1 MESGPPAPLPPPKKT
16 LETYAITYLGAYVNT
31 VKKERPEHVPP
42 LARGSQH
49 LAEFCIMPNGCYS
62 LLFDKADKQEV
73 VVKECDWEYVEERVT
88 AGVEH
93 LVALYSHDGVT
104 VADAIAR
111 GKRDAV
117 RDIRSLE
124 DSSVSKAITALEK
137 VLQGMSGVERSNR
150 SVAELGEEEL
160 AKLEPI
166 KEAIQRAGPDV
177 DMLRIVDALKHYPGT
192 QTSPKVEFEA
202 KQLLEGIAR
211 DLGDLSDL
219 ISRVESQDQKL
230 EDLEGALRKALT
242 ELNRNMDERIAKG
255 LAVILAASDKKID
268 KGFAALAG
276 VTNKDVMLQLPRELE
291 MRLESIEK
299 DVRAVQMQIGD
310 VALSDAPEIVVP
322 EDLDERLERLGES
335 IQALQLQMEAKLSRK
350 SSDEVPPKLYEELV
364 VAVAQMNED
373 ISRINSR
380 IIKIE
385 EYLARAGA
393 GSQIARVRTL
403 RQQVP

>member
-1 MESGPPAPLPPPKKT
+1 MESGPPTPLPPPKKT
-16 LETYAITYLGAYVNT
+16 LETYAISYLGAYLNT
-31 VKKERPEHVPP
+31 VKKERPEHVPT

-49 LAEFCIMPNGCYS
+49 LVEVCIMPNGCYS
-62 LLFDKADKQEV
+62 LLFEKADKQEV
-73 VVKECDWEYVEERVT
+73 VVKECDWEYVEQKVT
-88 AGVEH
+88 AGVDH

-117 RDIRSLE
+117 RDVRSLE
-124 DSSVSKAITALEK
+124 DSNISKAVTALEK
-137 VLQGMSGVERSNR
+137 VLQGMTGVERSNR

-160 AKLEPI
+160 EKLKPI
-166 KEAIQRAGPDV
+166 REAIQNAGPEV
-177 DMLRIVDALKHYPGT
+177 DMLRLVDALKHYPGV
-192 QTSPKVEFEA
+192 QTTPKLEFEA
-202 KQLLEGIAR
+202 KQLLEGISR

-230 EDLEGALRKALT
+230 EDLEGALRKALV

-299 DVRAVQMQIGD
+299 DLKAVQIQIGD

-322 EDLDERLERLGES
+322 DDLEGRLERLDES

-350 SSDEVPPKLYEELV
+350 AGDEVPAKLYEELV
-364 VAVAQMNED
+364 GAIAQMNED
-373 ISRINSR
+373 ISRINNR

-385 EYLARAGA
+385 EYLAKAGA
-393 GSQIARVRTL
+393 GSQIPRVRTL

>member
-1 MESGPPAPLPPPKKT
+1 MVE
-16 LETYAITYLGAYVNT
+16 V
-31 VKKERPEHVPP
+31 
-42 LARGSQH
+42 
-49 LAEFCIMPNGCYS
+49 CIMPNGCYS
-62 LLFDKADKQEV
+62 LLFEKADKQEV
-73 VVKECDWEYVEERVT
+73 VVKECDWEHIEQRVT
-88 AGVEH
+88 AGVDH

-117 RDIRSLE
+117 RDIRSVE
-124 DSSVSKAITALEK
+124 DSSISKAITALEK
-137 VLQGMSGVERSNR
+137 VLQGMTSVEKSNR

-160 AKLEPI
+160 AKLKPI
-166 KEAIQRAGPDV
+166 REAIQSAGPEV
-177 DMLRIVDALKHYPGT
+177 DMLRLVDALKHYPGV
-192 QTSPKVEFEA
+192 QTTPKVEFEA

-230 EDLEGALRKALT
+230 EDLENALRKALV

-299 DVRAVQMQIGD
+299 DLKAVQMQVGD
-310 VALSDAPEIVVP
+310 VTLSDAPEIVFP
-322 EDLDERLERLGES
+322 EDLEGRLERVDES
-335 IQALQLQMEAKLSRK
+335 IQALQLQMEAKLSKRGG
-350 SSDEVPPKLYEELV
+350 DEVPAKLYEELV

-385 EYLARAGA
+385 EYLAKTGA
-393 GSQIARVRTL
+393 GSQIPRVRTL